1 MDKILI
7 LLGEACLKSNQLALK
22 FIKKSY
28 ESEDGHCGNCV
39 KVAEQMCESDI
50 LDDIFINGELD
61 TYSKR
66 DTVAKKNFNFIEGK
80 KLPLG
85 KNIKLEDRFI
95 GSDFLKNSF
104 IFSDFLSENKL
115 LDTVFYN

>member
-1 MDKILI
+1 MNKILI

-22 FIKKSY
+22 FIKKAY

-39 KVAEQMCESDI
+39 KIAEKMCESDI

-85 KNIKLEDRFI
+85 KNTKLEDRFI
-95 GSDFLKNSF
+95 GSDFFKISF
-104 IFSDFLSENKL
+104 IFSDFLS
-115 LDTVFYN
+115 